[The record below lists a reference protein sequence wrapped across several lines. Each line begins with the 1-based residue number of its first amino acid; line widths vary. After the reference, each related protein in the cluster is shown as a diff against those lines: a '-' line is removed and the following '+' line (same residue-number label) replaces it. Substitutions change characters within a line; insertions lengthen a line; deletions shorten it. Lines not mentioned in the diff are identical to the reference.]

1 MAKKSPAKQS
11 NSPPVSEAVPIVEDR
26 SRWFDDVWNDCPP
39 DGWKR
44 EAMFALILAHNLKE
58 MFGHASTK
66 MAENA
71 SPQQRFVH
79 DHKAMLKIEPHVRK
93 FNRDMNELIGL
104 KSPKPNAPIV
114 KIGDW
119 RGISYPDL
127 ALQIGY
133 KLASSVQV
141 SAMAAGIRGPE
152 QLEGKLFNPIHPEH
166 PSTLAG
172 IRHWAETANLKGDLE
187 ELFTRMN
194 NSQPPKAITR
204 NSKKRNST
212 RNKLILGYA
221 EKGNDIKKITKMMN
235 TNHGADMSY
244 DAVQKVILRARP
256 TDKNED
262 K

>member
-1 MAKKSPAKQS
+1 
-11 NSPPVSEAVPIVEDR
+11 
-26 SRWFDDVWNDCPP
+26 
-39 DGWKR
+39 
-44 EAMFALILAHNLKE
+44 
-58 MFGHASTK
+58 
-66 MAENA
+66 
-71 SPQQRFVH
+71 
-79 DHKAMLKIEPHVRK
+79 MLKIEPHVRK

-133 KLASSVQV
+133 KLLSSVQV

-152 QLEGKLFNPIHPEH
+152 QLEGKLFYPIHPEH

-194 NSQPPKAITR
+194 NSQPPKAR
-204 NSKKRNST
+204 RKPKKRNLT

-221 EKGNDIKKITKMMN
+221 EKGKDIREIMTLMN
-235 TNHGADMSY
+235 TTHREDMSY